1 MRVFGAAALSAA
13 LLSACSTIVDDSSD
27 VASVISDRHL
37 ARRSTAAD
45 AIGSG
50 TPGI

>member
-13 LLSACSTIVDDSSD
+13 LLSSYSIVDDSSD
-27 VASVISDRHL
+27 DASVISDPHL
-37 ARRSTAAD
+37 ARRSTAAN

-50 TPGI
+50 TPGT